1 MKFSLPYG
9 QGHLQLELPP
19 PWQADWI
26 APAPVAAAHDP
37 AGAVIAALAAPVG
50 GVRLEDLR
58 GARSAAIAINDK
70 TRPVPHDLL
79 LPPLLAR
86 LEALGLPPAA
96 ITLLIATGAHA
107 PLAAEEFKRVLP
119 AAIMARYPV
128 RSHDCDDEAN
138 LCYLGQTQRGTPVW
152 MNRHFVEA
160 ELRLV
165 VGNVEPHQFQ
175 GFSGGAKSAAIGLG
189 GRATI
194 NANHALLRDP
204 RARPCGYADNPMRQ
218 DVEEIGE
225 LAGIHFALNAVL
237 TPEKALA
244 HVVAG
249 TPRAV
254 MESAMPLARA
264 IFEVAVVSPYDL
276 VIVAAGGHPKDLNLY
291 QAQKAL
297 AHASLAVKE
306 QGLIILVAA
315 CPEGLGSREY
325 ERWMLDQGP
334 RSIPEVFARFE
345 QEGFRVGPH
354 KALLLARDVRR
365 LRGVWLVSEMPP
377 SLVQQVLLTP
387 ASLDE
392 ALRSALELLP
402 SGARIGVMPVGNA
415 TVPRLEESAMG

>member
-1 MKFSLPYG
+1 
-9 QGHLQLELPP
+9 
-19 PWQADWI
+19 
-26 APAPVAAAHDP
+26 
-37 AGAVIAALAAPVG
+37 
-50 GVRLEDLR
+50 
-58 GARSAAIAINDK
+58 
-70 TRPVPHDLL
+70 
-79 LPPLLAR
+79 
-86 LEALGLPPAA
+86 LGLSPAA

-107 PLAAEEFKRVLP
+107 PLAAEEFERVLP
-119 AAIMARYPV
+119 AAIIARYPV

-138 LCYLGQTQRGTPVW
+138 LRYLGQTRRGTPVW
-152 MNRHFVEA
+152 MNRLFVEA

-175 GFSGGAKSAAIGLG
+175 GFSGGGKSAAIGLG
-189 GRATI
+189 GPATI

-204 RARPCGYADNPMRQ
+204 RARPCAYADNPMRQ
-218 DVEEIGE
+218 DVEEIGQ

-244 HVVAG
+244 HAVAG
-249 TPRAV
+249 APRAV

-264 IFEVAVVSPYDL
+264 IFEVAVVARYDL
-276 VIVAAGGHPKDLNLY
+276 IIVAAGGHPKDLQLY

-325 ERWMLDQGP
+325 ERWMLDHGP

-415 TVPRLEESAMG
+415 TVPRLEESAMD